1 LLALVS
7 MIVVV
12 KLGDTGAYTVGR
24 LIGRHKMAPTLS
36 PGKTWEGTCGGLLCA
51 WVGAWLMLEIVPP
64 AIGWHDGSNALR
76 GIPNFIAYGLIVG
89 IAGIVGDLAESLLK
103 RDAGVK
109 DSSTWMPG
117 MGGVLDVLDSML
129 AAAPVAYLF
138 WVAS

>member
-1 LLALVS
+1 
-7 MIVVV
+7 
-12 KLGDTGAYTVGR
+12 
-24 LIGRHKMAPTLS
+24 
-36 PGKTWEGTCGGLLCA
+36 
-51 WVGAWLMLEIVPP
+51 MLEIVPP